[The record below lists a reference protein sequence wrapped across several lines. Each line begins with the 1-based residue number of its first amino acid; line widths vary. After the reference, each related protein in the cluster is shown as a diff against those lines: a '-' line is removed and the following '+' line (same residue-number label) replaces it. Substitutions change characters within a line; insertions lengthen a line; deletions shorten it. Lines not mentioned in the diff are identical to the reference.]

1 MQIVAYHVPGKP
13 VNAEHVLFMAPP
25 QDAADKTTNGCILGY
40 ASYDAESDIWAGA
53 LASPPPPEFADL
65 ADRDG
70 LIFAI
75 DGANKSD
82 LFTEVSKRWGGA
94 EIVV

>member
-25 QDAADKTTNGCILGY
+25 QDATNPETYGCILGY
-40 ASYDAESDIWAGA
+40 ASYDPEADHWAGA
-53 LASPPPPEFADL
+53 LSGAPPEEHKDL

-70 LIFAI
+70 LVFAI
-75 DGANKSD
+75 DGANKTE
-82 LFTEVSKRWGGA
+82 LFEKVSQRWGGA
-94 EIVV
+94 EITV